1 LFRQTFEGLRLVT
14 VHPFARAEAVLDQEH
29 QALLRTANQ
38 AGSDAV
44 LDLIEGNRWL
54 GQDFLLWLMYQTMVE
69 PSRYTVNQPGPAQ
82 SGEEFAAY
90 LNDRLLLKGGG
101 EGGMQK
107 ITVIG
112 PQDAFSEVRTALQN
126 GKQITEAILYM
137 EKLEHQWKLTLKGET
152 FHFASLKSPPV
163 RIEKD
168 DYNDEAAEKE
178 AVFYER
184 MYVLEE
190 GLQLFDS
197 LYRTFLQERL
207 GENWRQTLKRIEKW
221 LWE

>member
-1 LFRQTFEGLRLVT
+1 MLYEV
-14 VHPFARAEAVLDQEH
+14 
-29 QALLRTANQ
+29 
-38 AGSDAV
+38 
-44 LDLIEGNRWL
+44 
-54 GQDFLLWLMYQTMVE
+54 
-69 PSRYTVNQPGPAQ
+69 
-82 SGEEFAAY
+82 
-90 LNDRLLLKGGG
+90 
-101 EGGMQK
+101 
-107 ITVIG
+107 IT

-178 AVFYER
+178 AAFYER

-207 GENWRQTLKRIEKW
+207 GADWSQTLKRIEKW